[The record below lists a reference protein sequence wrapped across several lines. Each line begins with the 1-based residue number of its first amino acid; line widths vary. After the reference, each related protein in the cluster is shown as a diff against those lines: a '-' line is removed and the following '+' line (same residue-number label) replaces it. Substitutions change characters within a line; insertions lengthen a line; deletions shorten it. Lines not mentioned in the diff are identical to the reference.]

1 MIFEI
6 DSLRIPL
13 AARGLARLPD
23 AQATRIVCEAGT
35 VWITI
40 DNDPRDIVLSS
51 GQSFVV
57 DRRAGVLMSA
67 LEDTSL
73 RIVEPG
79 AHAAAGAPVPRA
91 LHAAGAA

>member
-6 DSLRIPL
+6 DSPRIPL
-13 AARGLARLPD
+13 AARGLARLSD
-23 AQATRIVCEAGT
+23 AQATRIVCETGT

-51 GQSFVV
+51 GESFVV
-57 DRRAGVLMSA
+57 DRRAGVLMYA

-91 LHAAGAA
+91 LHAAGVA

>member
-1 MIFEI
+1 MVFEI
-6 DSLRIPL
+6 DSPRIPL
-13 AARGLARLPD
+13 AACGLARLRD
-23 AQATRIVCEAGT
+23 AQATRIVCETGT

-57 DRRAGVLMSA
+57 DRRAGVVIYA

-73 RIVEPG
+73 CIVEPG
-79 AHAAAGAPVPRA
+79 ARAAARAPAPRA
-91 LHAAGAA
+91 LHAVGAA